1 MCIRGKGIYEVEK
14 ELLLQKIN
22 SKMKYINTKITVLLL
37 ENNSNT
43 VIFF

>member
-1 MCIRGKGIYEVEK
+1 MRIRGKGIYEVEK

-37 ENNSNT
+37 KNNSNT